1 MLTASALYR
10 AALPYS
16 TRRVTRVEVFHNGV
30 RVADWLPFVSGSV
43 NASLTSRVTRHLQ
56 LDVDP
61 SLYPE
66 TDTDLLSPTVAV
78 LKVSTGIGFPD
89 GSFEI
94 FPVFTGRVSDVT
106 QDGNGGVTVEGDDL
120 ASDVINF
127 WFEQPQASVAGN
139 TIVTEIRRLITQAL
153 PSATFGVDDVAP
165 AIVPALVW
173 DQDRGKALDDLAQA
187 VQGRWY
193 ALGNGDFVVRQYP
206 YTAGTPVLT
215 LSDSSG
221 GVNITATRSKSRTGA
236 ANSITVVSERMDG
249 TDPVRV
255 TQRDNVPGSPTQFG
269 ESYGFVARTI
279 KVQTPLTG
287 AQAQQLAIAQLAA
300 STALGEQWSVSC
312 VPDATIEPGDTIRIE
327 YRGASAV
334 QVIDS
339 MTFPLGRSDAM
350 AIRCR
355 ASMPVPVST

>member
-1 MLTASALYR
+1 M
-10 AALPYS
+10 
-16 TRRVTRVEVFHNGV
+16 TRVEVYHSGV

-43 NASLTSRVTRHLQ
+43 SASLTSRVTRHLQ
-56 LDVDP
+56 LEVDP

-66 TDTDLLSPTVAV
+66 VPSDLLSPTIAV
-78 LKVSTGIGFPD
+78 VKVSTGIGYPD

-106 QDGNGGVTVEGDDL
+106 QDGDGSVKVEGDDL
-120 ASDVINF
+120 AADVINF

-139 TIVTEIRRLITQAL
+139 TIITEIRRLITQAL
-153 PSATFGVDDVAP
+153 PSATFGVDDVAL
-165 AIVPALVW
+165 ATVPALVW

-221 GVNITATRSKSRTGA
+221 GANITATRSKSRTGA

-269 ESYGFVARTI
+269 EAYGFVARTI

-287 AQAQQLAIAQLAA
+287 AQAQQLAIAQLAS

-312 VPDATIEPGDTIRIE
+312 PPDATIEPGDTIRIK

-339 MTFPLGRSDAM
+339 MTFPLGRSEAM

-355 ASMPVPVST
+355 ASMPGSVTT